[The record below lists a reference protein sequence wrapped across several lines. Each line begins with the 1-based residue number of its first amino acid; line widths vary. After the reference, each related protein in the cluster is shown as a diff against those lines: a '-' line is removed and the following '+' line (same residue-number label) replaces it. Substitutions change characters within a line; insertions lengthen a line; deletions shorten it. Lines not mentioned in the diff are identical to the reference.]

1 MKLSSKSRYGTRL
14 MLDLAKHYGG
24 EFIQLKEIAGRQGIS
39 LKYLEQIMIPLKKAK
54 YVKGVRGAK
63 GGYKLSKAPEKITVG
78 EIVAVLESG
87 SPMTECSENPE
98 VCERSES
105 CPTRVLWKEAADAL
119 FERLNTVTLADL
131 LKRGMI
137 AGNTGL

>member
-14 MLDLAKHYGG
+14 MLELAKHYGG

>member
-39 LKYLEQIMIPLKKAK
+39 LKYLEQIMISLKKAK

-63 GGYKLSKAPEKITVG
+63 GGYKLSKAPGKITVG

-131 LKRGMI
+131 LKGFDI
-137 AGNTGL
+137 GQG

>member
-14 MLDLAKHYGG
+14 MLELAKHYGG
-24 EFIQLKEIAGRQGIS
+24 EFVQLKEIATRQGLS

-63 GGYKLSKAPEKITVG
+63 GGYRLSKPPAKITVG
-78 EIVAVLESG
+78 EIVALLESN
-87 SPMTECSENPE
+87 SPMTECSENPK

-105 CPTRVLWKEAADAL
+105 CPTRALWKDAADAL
-119 FERLNTVTLADL
+119 FERLNSVTLADL
-131 LKRGMI
+131 LKKE
-137 AGNTGL
+137 NKPGL

>member
-14 MLDLAKHYGG
+14 MLDLASHFGG

-54 YVKGVRGAK
+54 YVKGVRGAR
-63 GGYKLSKAPEKITVG
+63 GGYKLSKSPEKITVG
-78 EIVAVLESG
+78 EIVALLESG

-98 VCERSES
+98 TCKRSES
-105 CPTRVLWKEAADAL
+105 CPTRLLWKEAADAL

-131 LKRGMI
+131 LKKEMP
-137 AGNTGL
+137 AGDTGR

>member
-87 SPMTECSENPE
+87 SPVTECSENPE

-119 FERLNTVTLADL
+119 FERLNTVSLADL
-131 LKRGMI
+131 LKRKMI